1 MMAKTILSVDDSVS
15 IRQMVKLTLTGAGY
29 TVIQASDGAEGLAKA
44 RAAAVNLVV
53 TDLNMPVMD
62 GLGLIRELRKLPS
75 CRGLPIICLTTESD
89 PASKQEAKAAGATAW
104 ITKPFQQEQLVAV
117 VRKVLGA

>member
-1 MMAKTILSVDDSVS
+1 
-15 IRQMVKLTLTGAGY
+15 MVKLTLAGAGY
-29 TVIQASDGAEGLAKA
+29 TVVQAGDGAEGLAKA
-44 RAAAVNLVV
+44 RATAVNLVV

-75 CRGLPIICLTTESD
+75 YKGLPIICLTTESD

-104 ITKPFQQEQLVAV
+104 ITKPFQQEQLLAV